1 MSTEKSE
8 SQQRYVYIGYQGK
21 ENPTEGF
28 VAQYLPK
35 WIDVSTSES
44 VKGGLRTV
52 QGREALH
59 ARLMKTRLRE
69 LGGESK
75 AQIPEIRREQEVPFF
90 YLGRAQPRR

>member
-90 YLGRAQPRR
+90 YLGRAQRRR